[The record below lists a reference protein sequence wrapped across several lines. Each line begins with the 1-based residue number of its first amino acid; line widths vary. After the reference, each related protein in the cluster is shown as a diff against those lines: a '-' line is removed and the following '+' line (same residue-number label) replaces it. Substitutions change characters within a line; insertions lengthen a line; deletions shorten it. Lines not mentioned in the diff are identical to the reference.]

1 MHGHAFVIMF
11 VKFPLPGQNSAYLC
25 LKSCFDD
32 IGSVSLLR
40 KVSDDAGGNLAADN
54 ILSITV
60 ERTNSTVRACVMVKI
75 HPNIRTFYLS

>member
-1 MHGHAFVIMF
+1 M
-11 VKFPLPGQNSAYLC
+11 
-25 LKSCFDD
+25 D

-40 KVSDDAGGNLAADN
+40 NVSDDAGGNLAADN

-60 ERTNSTVRACVMVKI
+60 ERTNSNVKVCVMVNI